1 MNGGFFHGK
10 DDKYKKKFRKNPPAG
25 AVIPKEDIETGHSYL
40 PKPKRRAP
48 GTKQRTEVR
57 NQKDTTRLRKS

>member
-25 AVIPKEDIETGHSYL
+25 AVIPKEDIATFLS
-40 PKPKRRAP
+40 PKEELLELNKELRLEIKRTQP
-48 GTKQRTEVR
+48 V
-57 NQKDTTRLRKS
+57 